1 MPDHPYS
8 EPAKPTMIDCVTPEK
23 ITDSVAF
30 HGEGPVWHESWGG
43 LRWVDML
50 AGDILTL
57 TPSGDIIRTPTGS
70 KIAAF
75 VRPRANGGYVV
86 GVERGIALADSPF
99 GEPVLQPEI
108 WSDIN
113 VRMNEGGVDPQG
125 RLYAGSMPYDR
136 TPGAGKLYRIDADGA
151 ATIVLPHVTTT
162 NGIEFTADG
171 SKTYYNDTATRGT
184 DVFDVVDGELT
195 NRRVFY
201 FVGEGISP
209 DGLAVDSEGNVW
221 TALNRLG
228 VVRLYSP
235 EAEILG
241 EWKLPCPGVTAV
253 TLGGEDGKDVFIA
266 TSKELADV
274 PAAGAIYH
282 LRADVAG
289 QPTREYQ
296 G

>member
-1 MPDHPYS
+1 M
-8 EPAKPTMIDCVTPEK
+8 MLPEQ

-50 AGDILTL
+50 AGDLLTL
-57 TPSGDIIRTPTGS
+57 SASGEITRTATGS
-70 KIAAF
+70 RIAAF
-75 VRPRANGGYVV
+75 VRPRAAGGYVV
-86 GVERGIALADSPF
+86 GIERGIALADAPF
-99 GEPVLQPEI
+99 DMPCAQPEL
-108 WSDIN
+108 WTDDN

-136 TPGAGKLYRIDADGA
+136 TPGAGKLYRIDGDGGVA
-151 ATIVLPHVTTT
+151 VVLEHVTTS

-171 SKTYYNDTATRGT
+171 TKAYYNDTATRGT
-184 DVFDVVDGELT
+184 DVFDVVDGNLV
-195 NRRVFY
+195 NRHVF
-201 FVGEGISP
+201 FHVGEGVSP
-209 DGLAVDSEGNVW
+209 DGLTVDSEGNVW

-228 VVRLYSP
+228 MVRLYSP

-253 TLGGEDGKDVFIA
+253 TLGGADGKDVFIT
-266 TSKELADV
+266 TSREMADV
-274 PAAGAIYH
+274 PSAGAIYH
-282 LRADVAG
+282 LRAEVPG
-289 QPTREYQ
+289 QPTREFR